1 MRITPSAT
9 IFDVQRFSIHDG
21 PGIRTVVFFK
31 GCSLACRWCQNPE
44 AKNAAPEIAY
54 YADRCVE
61 GCTRCEAACDRGAIG
76 DTREA
81 RVDLDRCNFCGAC
94 SDLCPSGALQRVGTA
109 WSADALL
116 AEVSKD
122 RDFYEVSGGG
132 ITLSGGEPVLHVGFL
147 QEFLPLTRGQGLH
160 VAIETAGAYPF
171 AVLESLLPLLDLVLF
186 DLKVLD
192 ARRHLQLTG
201 RDNRAILE
209 NLQQLVARRVPL
221 EVRMPVVPDHNT
233 DARNVAATARRLEEL
248 GVASITL
255 LPYNHLWEAKL
266 THLGCEQRPLGIRPP
281 DDEFYATLRRDF
293 ARHGIATRV

>member
-1 MRITPSAT
+1 MITPSAT
-9 IFDVQRFSIHDG
+9 IFDIQRFSIHDG

-44 AKNAAPEIAY
+44 AMNAAPEIAY
-54 YADRCVE
+54 YADRCIE
-61 GCTRCEAACDRGAIG
+61 GCTRCEAACDRAAIG
-76 DTREA
+76 RKREE
-81 RVDLDRCNFCGAC
+81 RIDFVRCNACGAC
-94 SDLCPSGALQRVGTA
+94 SDLCPSGALQRVGIVA
-109 WSADALL
+109 SADALL

-122 RDFYEVSGGG
+122 RDFYEASGGG

-147 QEFLPLTRGQGLH
+147 QEFLPLARSQGLH

-186 DLKVLD
+186 DLKVFD
-192 ARRHLQLTG
+192 TRRHVQLTG

-209 NLQQLVARRVPL
+209 NLERLVALRVPL
-221 EVRMPVVPDHNT
+221 EVRMPVVPEHNT
-233 DARNVAATARRLEEL
+233 DARNVAATARCLEEL

-266 THLGCEQRPLGIRPP
+266 AHLGGRQGPLGIRPP
-281 DDEFYATLRRDF
+281 DDDFYATLCQDF
-293 ARHGIATRV
+293 ARHGITARA